1 MDKKHENNISL
12 LTEGVRDGIAICLGY
27 LAVSFAFGIQAGK
40 AGLSVFQAALMS
52 LTNVTSAGQFSAL
65 DLIER
70 GAPLLELALLQLVV
84 NLRYLLMST
93 ALTQKFSPS
102 ASTLYRLGT
111 AYGVTDE
118 IFGVSITRKG
128 DLRPPYS
135 FGIISISVLGWVS
148 GTVLGA
154 SAGNILP
161 ARIVAALGLAI
172 YGMFL
177 AIILPEA
184 RTSKP
189 MLIVVLSAM
198 AMSALFTW
206 LPLLSRISSGFRIII
221 VTLVIAG
228 IAAVLFPVSDES
240 GMEEGS

>member
-1 MDKKHENNISL
+1 MESEKKSKLKEFREG
-12 LTEGVRDGIAICLGY
+12 LTDGIPICLGY
-27 LAVSFAFGIQAGK
+27 AAVCFAFGIGASSS
-40 AGLSVFQAALMS
+40 GLDPAETAVMSVLSLTSTGQFAALP
-52 LTNVTSAGQFSAL
+52 LISAGASFIEMAAMQ
-65 DLIER
+65 LII
-70 GAPLLELALLQLVV
+70 
-84 NLRYLLMST
+84 NLRYLLMSC
-93 ALTQKFSPS
+93 ALTQRIRPETPLPK
-102 ASTLYRLGT
+102 RLLI